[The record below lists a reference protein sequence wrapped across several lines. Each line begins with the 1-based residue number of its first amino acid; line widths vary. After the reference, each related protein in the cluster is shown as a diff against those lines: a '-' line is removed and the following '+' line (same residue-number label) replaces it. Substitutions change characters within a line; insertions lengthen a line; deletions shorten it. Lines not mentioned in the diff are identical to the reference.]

1 MCVFC
6 HGKNNFMEEIPMKK
20 FLSLLL
26 VLCMIASSVIIV
38 SAEEK
43 GPDKVAVETLVVD
56 NCNDPSYTFFKKG
69 EQSTEQAA
77 EGTGSHKFPT
87 IPAGQVTTAVL
98 NVRSEYNDDGSLAID
113 ASGMDR
119 LAFEVY
125 VEKVD
130 VPFYILISLGIV
142 IVLILVVVDIYLY
155 RIFLIYFKGSF
166 SMEVQYENGGT
177 ASSTKIPVRGRWKLN
192 RIGLRAP
199 KNIQFKKIYIQA
211 TGKPFVKLHIGG
223 KGLFYNNRRISG

>member
-1 MCVFC
+1 MYKFTSFAKSDQTTAWSDTIIQNVGNIPPEVVTDKIGRKVYDWWVFPVEC
-6 HGKNNFMEEIPMKK
+6 EVDISGAVKDTEDSELKYSIDSASFLEE
-20 FLSLLL
+20 
-26 VLCMIASSVIIV
+26 
-38 SAEEK
+38 
-43 GPDKVAVETLVVD
+43 
-56 NCNDPSYTFFKKG
+56 SYTLENGILKMNDFDMQKG
-69 EQSTEQAA
+69 SFTIRA
-77 EGTGSHKFPT
+77 EDSMG
-87 IPAGQVTTAVL
+87 AYQ
-98 NVRSEYNDDGSLAID
+98 N
-113 ASGMDR
+113 
-119 LAFEVY
+119 FEVY